1 MKHPLASTLRGL
13 ARFAA
18 FSAAA
23 FVTVVSPVCAQT
35 WPDRPVRIVSVS
47 GAGSGVDDYS
57 RQLASYVSAKLGQ
70 SFVVENRP
78 GANTIIAADHVAKSA
93 PDGYTIL
100 YGVSS
105 TMSANPVLFKSL
117 PYSPERDFVPVAR
130 LSAVPNVL
138 VVPANSPYRTLAD
151 LMAAA
156 RAQPGKMTVGSAT
169 TGYKLFIAAI
179 HEAQKVTAVD
189 VPYKSSALLMQ
200 DLVGGQMDYSVLEVS
215 AVAPMVQAGRIRA
228 LAVVAPVRVQALP
241 DVPTL
246 AEAGVRGVSLMSWTA
261 LFAPAGT
268 PAAIVDKLAR
278 AALEFVDSP
287 QARAH
292 YAQRGT
298 LAYPGSGPE
307 LAKTIV
313 DDREQWKRLADLAGM
328 QAQ

>member
-1 MKHPLASTLRGL
+1 
-13 ARFAA
+13 
-18 FSAAA
+18 
-23 FVTVVSPVCAQT
+23 
-35 WPDRPVRIVSVS
+35 
-47 GAGSGVDDYS
+47 
-57 RQLASYVSAKLGQ
+57 
-70 SFVVENRP
+70 
-78 GANTIIAADHVAKSA
+78 
-93 PDGYTIL
+93 
-100 YGVSS
+100 
-105 TMSANPVLFKSL
+105 MSANPVLFKSL

-130 LSAVPNVL
+130 LS
-138 VVPANSPYRTLAD
+138 
-151 LMAAA
+151 
-156 RAQPGKMTVGSAT
+156 
-169 TGYKLFIAAI
+169 
-179 HEAQKVTAVD
+179 AVD

-268 PAAIVDKLAR
+268 SAAIVDKLAR

>member
-1 MKHPLASTLRGL
+1 MTAELDPPRRGFAAALLCAACLASACLP
-13 ARFAA
+13 
-18 FSAAA
+18 AAA
-23 FVTVVSPVCAQT
+23 QS
-35 WPDRPVRIVSVS
+35 WPERPVRIVSVS

-57 RQLASYVSAKLGQ
+57 RQLAAYLAPILGQ

-78 GANTIIAADHVAKSA
+78 GANTIIAAEHVAKSA
-93 PDGYTIL
+93 PDGYTFL

-138 VVPANSPYRTLAD
+138 VVPASSPHRTLAE
-151 LMAAA
+151 LMTAA

-200 DLVGGQMDYSVLEVS
+200 DLIGGQMDYSVLEVS
-215 AVAPMVQAGRIRA
+215 AVAPMVQSGRLRA
-228 LAVVAPVRVQALP
+228 LAVVAPVRVAALP
-241 DVPTL
+241 GVPTL

-268 PAAIVDKLAR
+268 PAAIVEKLSR

-298 LAYPGSGPE
+298 LAYAGGGAE
-307 LAKTIV
+307 LAKSMV
-313 DDREQWKRLADLAGM
+313 EDREQWRRLAELAGL
-328 QAQ
+328 QPQ

>member
-1 MKHPLASTLRGL
+1 MKRPLADTLCGL
-13 ARFAA
+13 AAVAVFIGAA
-18 FSAAA
+18 L
-23 FVTVVSPVCAQT
+23 VTVVSPASAQT

-78 GANTIIAADHVAKSA
+78 GANTIIA
-93 PDGYTIL
+93 PD
-100 YGVSS
+100 
-105 TMSANPVLFKSL
+105 
-117 PYSPERDFVPVAR
+117 
-130 LSAVPNVL
+130 
-138 VVPANSPYRTLAD
+138 
-151 LMAAA
+151 
-156 RAQPGKMTVGSAT
+156 
-169 TGYKLFIAAI
+169 GYKLFIAAI
-179 HEAQKVTAVD
+179 HEAQKVSAVD

-228 LAVVAPVRVQALP
+228 LVVVAPVRVQALP

-268 PAAIVDKLAR
+268 PAAIVEKLAR

>member
-1 MKHPLASTLRGL
+1 MTNDLRRTIASMAALTSLGVTALLAP
-13 ARFAA
+13 AA
-18 FSAAA
+18 PAD
-23 FVTVVSPVCAQT
+23 AQS
-35 WPDRPVRIVSVS
+35 WPERPVRIVSVS

-57 RQLASYVSAKLGQ
+57 RQLATYLSAKLGQ
-70 SFVVENRP
+70 SFVIENRP
-78 GANTIIAADHVAKSA
+78 GANTIIAAEHVAKA
-93 PDGYTIL
+93 TPDGYTML

-138 VVPANSPYRTLAD
+138 VVPANSPHRTLAD
-151 LMAAA
+151 LMTAA

-169 TGYKLFIAAI
+169 SGYKLFIAAI

-189 VPYKSSALLMQ
+189 VPYKSSAALMQ
-200 DLVGGQMDYSVLEVS
+200 DLIGGQMDYSVLEVS

-268 PAAIVDKLAR
+268 PAAIVEKLSR

-298 LAYPGSGPE
+298 LAYGGTGAE
-307 LAKTIV
+307 LAKSMV

-328 QAQ
+328 QPQ